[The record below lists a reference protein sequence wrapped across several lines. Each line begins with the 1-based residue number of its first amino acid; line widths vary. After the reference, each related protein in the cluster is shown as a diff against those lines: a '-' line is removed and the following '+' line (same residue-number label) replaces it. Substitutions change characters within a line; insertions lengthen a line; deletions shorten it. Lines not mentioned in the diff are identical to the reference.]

1 MALHSCTIDKEI
13 NGRRNSEQTDL
24 PWPRDWRMSIQTQT
38 DPKKQVAWW
47 HIPAAMPQGL
57 LTEMT
62 NTGGEFWSSAAD
74 LEPKLNQRPGRL
86 DLAETAA
93 RCLPFTHT
101 HTVCSDPPVHCVNVD
116 IVSYQ

>member
-1 MALHSCTIDKEI
+1 
-13 NGRRNSEQTDL
+13 
-24 PWPRDWRMSIQTQT
+24 MSIQTQT

-74 LEPKLNQRPGRL
+74 LEPKLNQRPGRP

-93 RCLPFTHT
+93 RWLPFTHT
-101 HTVCSDPPVHCVNVD
+101 HNVCPDPPVHCVNVD